1 MSRFHLLLTLGAIS
15 LLTSCET
22 TGDPNQGG
30 LFGWSQGK
38 ADQRIE
44 ERERHLEYLD
54 RENAYQRGRSSALE
68 DEAARRNAELKRAQQ

>member
-1 MSRFHLLLTLGAIS
+1 MKHLSLLILAAA

-38 ADQRIE
+38 ANYRIA
-44 ERERHLEYLD
+44 EREQRLSQLD
-54 RENAYQRGRSSALE
+54 RENAYQQGRTQELE
-68 DEAARRNAELKRAQQ
+68 YQAAKKKSQLNY